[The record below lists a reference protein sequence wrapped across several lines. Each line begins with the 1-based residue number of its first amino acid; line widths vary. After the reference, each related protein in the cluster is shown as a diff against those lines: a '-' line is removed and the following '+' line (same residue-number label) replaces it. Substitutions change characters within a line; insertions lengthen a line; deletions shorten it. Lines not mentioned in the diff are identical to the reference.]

1 MLSVLITSKS
11 RVELLTWFMAH
22 PGERF
27 HYLQLDRRLKA
38 SRHSL
43 QVELK
48 RLHDAGILLSR
59 KEANV
64 RFYWVNEQHPLY
76 PELRSI
82 VFKTSGLGDYLRASL
97 ESLGSVEVALVF
109 GSAASNTD
117 DAMSDVDLLVVGDVD
132 MASLNETVTAAEDA
146 LGREINPSV
155 YSREDWAAR
164 MGAGAAFA
172 TEILAGSKVFL
183 IGDDDD
189 LRRTA

>member
-27 HYLQLDRRLKA
+27 HYLQLDRLLKA

-43 QVELK
+43 QIELK
-48 RLHDAGILLSR
+48 RLLDAGILLSS

-82 VFKTSGLGDYLRASL
+82 VFKTSGLGDFLRESL
-97 ESLGSVEVALVF
+97 EAIGSVEVALVF
-109 GSAASNTD
+109 GSAASNSD
-117 DAMSDVDLLVVGDVD
+117 DATSDVDLLVLGEVD
-132 MASLNETVTAAEDA
+132 MDALNEAVTGAEDA
-146 LGREINPSV
+146 LGREINPAVYTREEWATRVRADSV
-155 YSREDWAAR
+155 
-164 MGAGAAFA
+164 FA
-172 TEILAGSKVFL
+172 TDILAGSKVFL
-183 IGDDDD
+183 IGDDDG